1 MTILEIKE
9 MVTRHLGE
17 FVLLKCKQPRKSKL
31 IEYQGKISDIYD
43 NLFIVNVCKSYN
55 YDLSINYRDILTK
68 NVEIEF
74 SREM

>member
-9 MVTRHLGE
+9 MVSDHIGCL
-17 FVLLKCKQPRKSKL
+17 VHLKCKQPRKSKM

-43 NLFIVNVCKSYN
+43 NLFIVNINDNFN

-74 SREM
+74 L